1 MPNFENEFMKTI
13 IANDSGLPSAIEL
26 QADGSSVLRTI
37 DPTGETLGM
46 ADVFGGGVKPDIY
59 ALSEA
64 AGAPVTEAEVAGTM
78 GGVVPGAAIGAATA
92 IPDIAALVKGGV
104 QAATA
109 EEGSRIEEFLKGF
122 SSISGVIGSEKAFEL
137 YDAGVDMLP
146 ISDEAK
152 QGLKQGALVGEVI
165 GFGTGAKK
173 GAEAVGGYVEGAPAR
188 IAERGE
194 GVTLGM
200 GADPMAPI
208 DEAIVGVQKPMGK
221 EPALSDIEQNV
232 RSKFPDVDL
241 DFYGDK
247 DKGYTLSKIVVP
259 KDSRKQGVGQAV
271 MSELTQA
278 ADNEGAV
285 IKLTPSKDFGATSTA
300 RLRKFYKQF
309 GFVENKGRYKDFS
322 IKETMY
328 RLPVEKE
335 INASIKP
342 PTDDKPGII
351 AFHGSGA
358 DFDEFKLEKV
368 GTGVGHQGYGSGLY
382 FSSSEELAKGYK
394 GDAGKLFMVRLGVK
408 ESNLLDWQ
416 QPLKQQPEMLKKI
429 RTLIDDK
436 DILKSFDY
444 NVEKGITSGN
454 AYSNYIGKTK
464 EETSKLLKSVGIDGI
479 KYLDIGSKG
488 GGKTIADAPTN
499 YVIFNDK
506 AIKILEKYGIVGPV
520 AITALGA
527 AKQEGADD
535 GNI

>member
-78 GGVVPGAAIGAATA
+78 GGVVPGAAIGAVTA

-188 IAERGE
+188 LEEAKS

-200 GADPMAPI
+200 GVDPTQMV
-208 DEAIVGVQKPMGK
+208 DEAIVGVQKALQKPTK
-221 EPALSDIEQNV
+221 ENPV
-232 RSKFPDVDL
+232 
-241 DFYGDK
+241 
-247 DKGYTLSKIVVP
+247 T
-259 KDSRKQGVGQAV
+259 AV
-271 MSELTQA
+271 
-278 ADNEGAV
+278 
-285 IKLTPSKDFGATSTA
+285 
-300 RLRKFYKQF
+300 
-309 GFVENKGRYKDFS
+309 
-322 IKETMY
+322 
-328 RLPVEKE
+328 
-335 INASIKP
+335 P
-342 PTDDKPGII
+342 PTETEPGII

-358 DFDEFKLEKV
+358 DFDQFSLEKI
-368 GTGVGHQGYGSGLY
+368 GTGEGAQAYGYGLY
-382 FSSSEELAKGYK
+382 FTDSEDIAKFYKDALTDPGGVPLMYKGKRLDTPWTDEIEERFADELAGLSEGERDDFITVLANLSQINLKSDAPSLRESSINRGRQQKIFDKIIDDVEQPDLGEGKMYK
-394 GDAGKLFMVRLGVK
+394 VGLAPKPEDM
-408 ESNLLDWQ
+408 LDWNKFLSE
-416 QPLKQQPEMLKKI
+416 QPKILDKIKNLPEIKTLKERGADLNKYPGFRIYQILQDSKGVPRK
-429 RTLIDDK
+429 DK
-436 DILKSFDY
+436 AASDQL
-444 NVEKGITSGN
+444 
-454 AYSNYIGKTK
+454 A
-464 EETSKLLKSVGIDGI
+464 SVGVEGI
-479 KYLDIGSKG
+479 KYRAAGSRAANLDA
-488 GGKTIADAPTN
+488 ADAEMN
-499 YVIFNDK
+499 YVIFDDK

>member
-46 ADVFGGGVKPDIY
+46 ADVFGGGIKPDIY

-173 GAEAVGGYVEGAPAR
+173 GAEAVARTTLNNPTKKNPVTAIAP
-188 IAERGE
+188 
-194 GVTLGM
+194 T
-200 GADPMAPI
+200 
-208 DEAIVGVQKPMGK
+208 
-221 EPALSDIEQNV
+221 
-232 RSKFPDVDL
+232 
-241 DFYGDK
+241 
-247 DKGYTLSKIVVP
+247 
-259 KDSRKQGVGQAV
+259 
-271 MSELTQA
+271 
-278 ADNEGAV
+278 
-285 IKLTPSKDFGATSTA
+285 
-300 RLRKFYKQF
+300 
-309 GFVENKGRYKDFS
+309 
-322 IKETMY
+322 ET
-328 RLPVEKE
+328 E
-335 INASIKP
+335 
-342 PTDDKPGII
+342 PGII
-351 AFHGSGA
+351 AFHGSGK

-444 NVEKGITSGN
+444 NVEKGIIAGN

-506 AIKILEKYGIVGPV
+506 AIKILDKYGIVGPV
-520 AITALGA
+520 AITGVASA
-527 AKQEGADD
+527 QQEGADD